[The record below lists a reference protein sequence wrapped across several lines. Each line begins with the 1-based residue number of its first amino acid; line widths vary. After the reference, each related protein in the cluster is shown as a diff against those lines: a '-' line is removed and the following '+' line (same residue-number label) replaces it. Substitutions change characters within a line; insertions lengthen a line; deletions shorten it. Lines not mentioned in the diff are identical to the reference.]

1 MEKDL
6 EHVVE
11 TGQLELIRMEIG
23 RLDVQAGDIVVIRK
37 ASGLPVSRAEA
48 TRIRNDV
55 LTALEE
61 VGVMASVLFV
71 DGFELAII
79 RQKIDDGGRNDD

>member
-6 EHVVE
+6 TETTE
-11 TGQLELIRMEIG
+11 TGQIELIRFEIG
-23 RLDVQAGDIVVIRK
+23 KLEVQPGDIVVIRK

-55 LTALEE
+55 ITALEE
-61 VGVMASVLFV
+61 VGILASVLFV
-71 DGFELAII
+71 DGFELAVI
-79 RQKIDDGGRNDD
+79 RQTIGGSHAN